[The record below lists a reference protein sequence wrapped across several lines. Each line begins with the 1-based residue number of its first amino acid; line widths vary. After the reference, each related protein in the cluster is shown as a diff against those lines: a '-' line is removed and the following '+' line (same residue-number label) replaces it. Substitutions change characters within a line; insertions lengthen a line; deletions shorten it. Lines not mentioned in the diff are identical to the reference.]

1 MKQQLVTHA
10 DILALWSRASDL
22 ATDLNV
28 PYGRAHKWKQRKFIA
43 PAYWDDLIVAASQR
57 FDILLTYQQLQR
69 GLNLV
74 RGRKKVVDVV
84 KKRAA

>member
-28 PYGRAHKWKQRKFIA
+28 PYGRAHKWKQRGFIA
-43 PAYWDDLIVAASQR
+43 PVYWDDLILVASQR
-57 FDILLTYQQLQR
+57 FDIILTYQQLQR
-69 GLNLV
+69 GLHLV
-74 RGRKKVVDVV
+74 RGRKKLAVE